1 MIPGAGVFMK
11 AVGGRAG
18 IVAIGLFALLLA
30 LGAFAIRTGLSTI
43 EDQSRKIAQLET
55 DLATE
60 QNLRASDVAGLTTLV
75 DGLVVN
81 TRKSAEDQGAI
92 EYALDKAHPSP
103 LSPFMRAYFECLRA
117 HRSGAK
123 DCATLAAS
131 AAEPAGA
138 Q

>member
-1 MIPGAGVFMK
+1 MIPGAGIFMK

-18 IVAIGLFALLLA
+18 LVAIGLFAVLLA
-30 LGAFAIRTGLSTI
+30 LGAFAIRTALSTI
-43 EDQSRKIAQLET
+43 EDQSREIAQLKT

-60 QNLRASDVAGLTTLV
+60 KNLRLSDVAGLTTLV

-81 TRKSAEDQGAI
+81 SRKSAEDQGAI

-103 LSPFMRAYFECLRA
+103 LSPFMRAYFECLHSYRA
-117 HRSGAK
+117 GTK
-123 DCATLAAS
+123 DCATVAAS
-131 AAEPAGA
+131 SAEPAGA